1 MSTMEYRLWIT
12 VPDMAFE
19 AEELWEPFIERMEKR
34 HGELGPILTWD
45 GKGGTIVIVAVDTDN
60 EAHAVAQGIEAV
72 ADALNAAGLGDHYPA
87 SVEIEFAESEL
98 QAA

>member
-1 MSTMEYRLWIT
+1 MEYRLWIT
-12 VPDMAFE
+12 VPDLPFE
-19 AEELWEPFIERMEKR
+19 AEERWEPFIRRMEKD
-34 HGELGPILTWD
+34 HQNLGPVLTWD
-45 GKGGTIVIVAVDTDN
+45 GEGGTIVIVAVDTDN

-87 SVEIEFAESEL
+87 SVEIELAESEL